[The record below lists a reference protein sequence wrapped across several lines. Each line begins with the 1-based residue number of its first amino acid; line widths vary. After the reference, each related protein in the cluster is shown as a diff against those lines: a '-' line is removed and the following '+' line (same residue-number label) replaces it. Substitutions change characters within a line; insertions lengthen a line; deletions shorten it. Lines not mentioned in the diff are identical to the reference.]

1 MFGKWFKQD
10 VQGHDHDHD
19 EGAGHGHTHGTVDPT
34 LVTTERGLWAVKWS
48 FVALFVTAALQV
60 GVVLIS
66 NSVALLADTIH
77 NVGDAATAVPLGIAF
92 LMARLKPTPRF
103 PYGYGRVEDLAG
115 GAVVAMILASAAL
128 AGYEAIDRFFHPQP
142 VSHLWAVVAA
152 AIIGFAGNEAVA
164 VFRIKV
170 GKEIGSAALVA
181 DGYHARTDG
190 LTSLSV
196 LFGAVGVYLGFPLA
210 DPIIGLL
217 ITVAILG
224 IVWESASAVFT
235 RALDGVDPRVLDD
248 IRHAAD
254 HVPGVWDVKE
264 VRARW
269 VGHRLRA
276 EVNIAVDG
284 RLSVAEGH
292 GIAVKVHRELIE
304 HLRFLSEAVIHVD
317 PTGAAGESHHHLTVG
332 DEASE
337 GRERHRP
344 HDHGHSSDEPDHSH
358 SDDTRNYHEPDDH
371 SHDDH
376 RHDPNSYDG
385 HRHEESGRPYYG
397 PADGKRGHNP
407 DIGHSH

>member
-1 MFGKWFKQD
+1 MFKKWFKQ
-10 VQGHDHDHD
+10 VEHDHSR
-19 EGAGHGHTHGTVDPT
+19 GQNGGVGHGHTHGTVDSS
-34 LVTTERGLWAVKWS
+34 LISTERGLWAVKWS
-48 FVALFVTAALQV
+48 FVGLLVTAVLQL

-77 NVGDAATAVPLGIAF
+77 NVGDATTAVPLGIAF

-115 GAVVAMILASAAL
+115 GAVVAMILASAAV
-128 AGYEAIDRFFHPQP
+128 AGYEAIDRFYHPQA
-142 VSHLWAVVAA
+142 VSHLWAVAA
-152 AIIGFAGNEAVA
+152 ASLIGFVGNESVA
-164 VFRIKV
+164 MFRIRV

-196 LFGAVGVYLGFPLA
+196 LFGAIGIWLGFPLA

-217 ITVAILG
+217 ITAAILG

-235 RALDGVDPRVLDD
+235 RALDGVDPRLLDD

-292 GIAVKVHRELIE
+292 GIAVRVHQELLE

-317 PTGAAGESHHHLTVG
+317 PTSAAGESHHHLTVG
-332 DEASE
+332 EAAGTSDVR
-337 GRERHRP
+337 GP
-344 HDHGHSSDEPDHSH
+344 NGHDG
-358 SDDTRNYHEPDDH
+358 
-371 SHDDH
+371 H
-376 RHDPNSYDG
+376 RHDVDSYDG
-385 HRHEESGRPYYG
+385 HLHDEAGGPYHG
-397 PADGKRGHNP
+397 PADGIHRRNP